1 MNKRA
6 NKNASQWINT
16 IRRYLG
22 RLELIKSI
30 TLFQPRCKSFNDPR
44 VDTKIGVF
52 YSPFSLFTKREEIF
66 GLGEIA
72 RDMEN
77 SFSIKL
83 EASMAN
89 FDVLPPIFTTFF
101 IQVFIVASI
110 RRDPTFFS
118 RFRIGGRMIFPRWYF
133 SIAFSKD
140 IIVKFFWMAMKISYR
155 LDI

>member
-1 MNKRA
+1 
-6 NKNASQWINT
+6 
-16 IRRYLG
+16 
-22 RLELIKSI
+22 
-30 TLFQPRCKSFNDPR
+30 
-44 VDTKIGVF
+44 
-52 YSPFSLFTKREEIF
+52 
-66 GLGEIA
+66 
-72 RDMEN
+72 MEN

-140 IIVKFFWMAMKISYR
+140 IIMKFFWMAMKISYLIR
-155 LDI
+155 YLIQICNFLILCGASLLIFIFIKIIVIFFFWKIRSYMIMKF